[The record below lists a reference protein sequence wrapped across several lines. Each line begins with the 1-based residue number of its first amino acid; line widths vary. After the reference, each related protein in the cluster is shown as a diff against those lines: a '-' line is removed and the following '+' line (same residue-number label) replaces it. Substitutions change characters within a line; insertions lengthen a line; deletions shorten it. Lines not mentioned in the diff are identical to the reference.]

1 MATTTRKAA
10 PSEFDR
16 ETHVSRRVLV
26 TIKRDQTTATP
37 RVIWQHE
44 LPILEAVFGEGNV
57 VEIDR
62 AALDEGYTAR
72 VQPSMLVH
80 NKRQDAPTR
89 PSDAAGLDFVFIGNA
104 QAEFDRMGFVYGRH
118 PEVNQSFVENVY
130 GRMSVGAFKR
140 ALGKPTLATLP
151 SEQLRALALAYG
163 FALPV
168 TSKDSSESDKK
179 AAADAYATFY
189 GLPHAALVKL
199 AEECGVEI
207 EV

>member
-10 PSEFDR
+10 ASEFDR
-16 ETHVSRRVLV
+16 ETHVSRRILV
-26 TIKRDQTTATP
+26 TVKRDQTTATP

-57 VEIDR
+57 VETDR

-80 NKRQDAPTR
+80 NKKQDAPTK
-89 PSDAAGLDFVFIGNA
+89 PSEAAGIDFVFIGNP

-140 ALGKPTLATLP
+140 ALGKPTLSTMP
-151 SEQLRALALAYG
+151 PEQLRSLLMAYG
-163 FALPV
+163 YSLPLA
-168 TSKDSSESDKK
+168 SWDSTDTEKR
-179 AAADAYATFY
+179 AVADAHATFY
-189 GLPHAALVKL
+189 GLPHGALVKL

>member
-1 MATTTRKAA
+1 MATTRKAA
-10 PSEFDR
+10 AASEFDR
-16 ETHVSRRVLV
+16 EAHVSRRILV

-57 VEIDR
+57 VETDR

-80 NKRQDAPTR
+80 NKKQDAPTR
-89 PSDAAGLDFVFIGNA
+89 PSDAAGLDFVFIGNP
-104 QAEFDRMGFVYGRH
+104 QAEFDRMGFVYGKH
-118 PEVNQSFVENVY
+118 PEVNQTYVENVY

-140 ALGKPTLATLP
+140 SLGKPTLETLP
-151 SEQLRALALAYG
+151 PEQLRSLALAYG
-163 FALPV
+163 YSLPL
-168 TSKDSSESDKK
+168 TTWDGTDAEKR
-179 AAADAYATFY
+179 AAADAHATFY

>member
-1 MATTTRKAA
+1 MATARKAA
-10 PSEFDR
+10 ASEFDR
-16 ETHVSRRVLV
+16 ETHVSRRILV
-26 TIKRDQTTATP
+26 TVKRDQTTATP

-44 LPILEAVFGEGNV
+44 FPILEAVFGEGNV
-57 VEIDR
+57 VETDR

-80 NKRQDAPTR
+80 NKRQDTPAR
-89 PSDAAGLDFVFIGNA
+89 PSEAAGIDFVFIGNP
-104 QAEFDRMGFVYGRH
+104 QSEFDRMGFVYGRH

-140 ALGKPTLATLP
+140 ALGKPTLNTMPA
-151 SEQLRALALAYG
+151 EQLRALVLAYG
-163 FALPV
+163 YSLPQ
-168 TSKDSSESDKK
+168 TSKDSSEADK
-179 AAADAYATFY
+179 AAAADTIATFY
-189 GLPHAALVKL
+189 GLPHGALVKL